1 MAASP
6 VTILFVCVHN
16 SGRSQMAE
24 IFFNHFARGSA
35 TAYSAGTHPGDQVNP
50 NVVQEMAELSMGTSQ
65 KRPQFLTQE
74 MLDEALRVITMG
86 CNVEEACPANMVPT
100 EDWGLE
106 DPKDKPL
113 PRVREIHD
121 EIQRKVEALI
131 KELGVVTNA
140 C

>member
-1 MAASP
+1 
-6 VTILFVCVHN
+6 
-16 SGRSQMAE
+16 MAE